1 VIQDDTNRSINKPGL
16 DREHSRVI
24 FSHHMSSATAII
36 RASMGMMIIMI
47 HRAGMGA

>member
-1 VIQDDTNRSINKPGL
+1 LTASAGSPSFTHRMN
-16 DREHSRVI
+16 
-24 FSHHMSSATAII
+24 SSAATN